1 MRPASSLAILVFI
14 IIVAVGAVLTYAMY
28 GISASWGSNWLSI
41 AALVV
46 ATVVAFAIK
55 VAGIEPSCC
64 ASAASTRC
72 GDLGCS

>member
-1 MRPASSLAILVFI
+1 
-14 IIVAVGAVLTYAMY
+14 MY

-55 VAGIEPSCC
+55 VADQWDRGEGPTIVP
-64 ASAASTRC
+64 ASNTMIQSFLATLS
-72 GDLGCS
+72 G